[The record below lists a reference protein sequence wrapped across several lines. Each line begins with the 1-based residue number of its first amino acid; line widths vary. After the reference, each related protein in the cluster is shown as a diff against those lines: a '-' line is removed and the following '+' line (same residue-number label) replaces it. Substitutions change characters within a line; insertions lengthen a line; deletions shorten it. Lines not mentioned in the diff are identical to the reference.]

1 MYFFMLS
8 FCVLWVFGDCISN
21 DSRWHLLSLFPKCWA
36 GPADAA
42 AAQPGVNWWL
52 MEWGYLIRLPKNT
65 YKYILLY
72 PAHMFLTV
80 GMTLGI
86 RVPVVGPLKD
96 INFQKHS
103 GAPLAVLVYIY
114 NNNHNHNHNNHNH
127 ICIRFRDL
135 SSLSKTMGDASC
147 ESWDSIRWSCGVGHS
162 DCNLVDLD
170 PVRPG
175 DPTAAGLV
183 GQAFNSSPELLP
195 ENHIYDM

>member
-1 MYFFMLS
+1 MSKDVTMYFFMLS

-36 GPADAA
+36 GTADAA

-114 NNNHNHNHNNHNH
+114 IWYSTSTFGPWNSHWYYFKIH
-127 ICIRFRDL
+127 F
-135 SSLSKTMGDASC
+135 
-147 ESWDSIRWSCGVGHS
+147 GVYH
-162 DCNLVDLD
+162 LE
-170 PVRPG
+170 PWAI
-175 DPTAAGLV
+175 PTS
-183 GQAFNSSPELLP
+183 N
-195 ENHIYDM
+195 

>member
-1 MYFFMLS
+1 
-8 FCVLWVFGDCISN
+8 
-21 DSRWHLLSLFPKCWA
+21 
-36 GPADAA
+36 
-42 AAQPGVNWWL
+42 

-114 NNNHNHNHNNHNH
+114 G
-127 ICIRFRDL
+127 IVPPR
-135 SSLSKTMGDASC
+135 
-147 ESWDSIRWSCGVGHS
+147 
-162 DCNLVDLD
+162 LD
-170 PVRPG
+170 PEIPIDITLRSILEYIILSLEPFPP
-175 DPTAAGLV
+175 PT
-183 GQAFNSSPELLP
+183 S
-195 ENHIYDM
+195 

>member
-52 MEWGYLIRLPKNT
+52 VEWSYLIRLPKNT

-103 GAPLAVLVYIY
+103 GAPLAVLVYIC
-114 NNNHNHNHNNHNH
+114 NC
-127 ICIRFRDL
+127 ICIYPQFKKNTSIIIGSSKLSNSPPFTAPWRCTICIDASSGSLL
-135 SSLSKTMGDASC
+135 SSPFTCTHGC
-147 ESWDSIRWSCGVGHS
+147 
-162 DCNLVDLD
+162 
-170 PVRPG
+170 
-175 DPTAAGLV
+175 
-183 GQAFNSSPELLP
+183 
-195 ENHIYDM
+195 

>member
-80 GMTLGI
+80 GRTLGI

-114 NNNHNHNHNNHNH
+114 VYVYIYIYN
-127 ICIRFRDL
+127 IVTAETE
-135 SSLSKTMGDASC
+135 SSWQP
-147 ESWDSIRWSCGVGHS
+147 EF
-162 DCNLVDLD
+162 LVD
-170 PVRPG
+170 
-175 DPTAAGLV
+175 AASWVTWL
-183 GQAFNSSPELLP
+183 GQWSQNQIYHSPLRRTST
-195 ENHIYDM
+195 NKVVSWIT

>member
-1 MYFFMLS
+1 
-8 FCVLWVFGDCISN
+8 
-21 DSRWHLLSLFPKCWA
+21 
-36 GPADAA
+36 
-42 AAQPGVNWWL
+42 

-114 NNNHNHNHNNHNH
+114 IYIHWLVVSIPLKNISQMGLLFPIWKWKHKKCSKPPTSIYIYMQYCLVYIIYARINMS
-127 ICIRFRDL
+127 ISGYDL
-135 SSLSKTMGDASC
+135 QNQPEQTKNKHTHTPVFPLNTPDGPAVLRAAPVKVSMIFPRTTLSL
-147 ESWDSIRWSCGVGHS
+147 
-162 DCNLVDLD
+162 
-170 PVRPG
+170 
-175 DPTAAGLV
+175 
-183 GQAFNSSPELLP
+183 
-195 ENHIYDM
+195 

>member
-1 MYFFMLS
+1 
-8 FCVLWVFGDCISN
+8 
-21 DSRWHLLSLFPKCWA
+21 
-36 GPADAA
+36 
-42 AAQPGVNWWL
+42 

-114 NNNHNHNHNNHNH
+114 
-127 ICIRFRDL
+127 
-135 SSLSKTMGDASC
+135 
-147 ESWDSIRWSCGVGHS
+147 
-162 DCNLVDLD
+162 
-170 PVRPG
+170 
-175 DPTAAGLV
+175 
-183 GQAFNSSPELLP
+183 
-195 ENHIYDM
+195 IYIIIIIIIYIYIYMYIV

>member
-114 NNNHNHNHNNHNH
+114 VYWYTLIYCLH
-127 ICIRFRDL
+127 IHIPYHIPYLILPIIYIYIPYDL
-135 SSLSKTMGDASC
+135 PFSGYQSLALWKPRSQ
-147 ESWDSIRWSCGVGHS
+147 
-162 DCNLVDLD
+162 
-170 PVRPG
+170 
-175 DPTAAGLV
+175 PTASWHWKYPGRFSRWMNMGHLSIKTEERC
-183 GQAFNSSPELLP
+183 G
-195 ENHIYDM
+195 I

>member
-114 NNNHNHNHNNHNH
+114 
-127 ICIRFRDL
+127 ICILIHINILFTYTH
-135 SSLSKTMGDASC
+135 SLSYPLSNTPHHIHLHSLWPSLFRIPKSRFMKTK
-147 ESWDSIRWSCGVGHS
+147 V
-162 DCNLVDLD
+162 
-170 PVRPG
+170 
-175 DPTAAGLV
+175 TANCILALKV
-183 GQAFNSSPELLP
+183 PR
-195 ENHIYDM
+195 

>member
-1 MYFFMLS
+1 MSKDVTMYFFMLS

-103 GAPLAVLVYIY
+103 GAPLAGLVYIY
-114 NNNHNHNHNNHNH
+114 VNRDHQH
-127 ICIRFRDL
+127 IHLFIFITL
-135 SSLSKTMGDASC
+135 YIKYLYIHT
-147 ESWDSIRWSCGVGHS
+147 
-162 DCNLVDLD
+162 
-170 PVRPG
+170 
-175 DPTAAGLV
+175 
-183 GQAFNSSPELLP
+183 
-195 ENHIYDM
+195 